1 MKFYIYTLGCKVN
14 TYESNVMSDLLVNA
28 GFIKTDDIA
37 DIYVINTCSV
47 TNTADSKSLKLIRQ
61 AVRKNNQAIIVVTGC
76 LSQTQAE
83 RVLEIPEVSIVLG
96 NKNKSKIVDY
106 INQYLNNQKKIIDI
120 ADLSK
125 VDFECMQLNN
135 FDRTRAFVKI
145 EDGCENFCS
154 YCIIPYTRGRV
165 RSKLK
170 EDVITEVETLV
181 RNGHEEI
188 VLTGIH
194 TGNYGYDLNYD
205 FADLLNELIKI
216 KGLKRLRISSIEI
229 TELNDRVLDVLN
241 KSDILVDHLHIP
253 LQSGSDTIL
262 KLMNR
267 KYDINYFIN
276 KVNEIRKIRP
286 NISLTTDVIV
296 GFPSETDELFDETIE
311 TIKKINF
318 SKIHVFPYSRR
329 KGTKADL
336 MENQVDE
343 ITKKE
348 RVKELLKLSKQLEI
362 GYMEK
367 FVGQEIE
374 FIPEIEKNGYVI
386 GHTGNY
392 LLIKLKNDNY
402 DLHKSMRVRICQVDY
417 PYVIGQSFDITA

>member
-181 RNGHEEI
+181 KNGHEEI

-229 TELNDRVLDVLN
+229 TELNERVLDVLN
-241 KSDILVDHLHIP
+241 KSDILVYHLHIP

-417 PYVIGQSFDITA
+417 PYVIGQSVDITA

>member
-181 RNGHEEI
+181 KNGHEEI

-229 TELNDRVLDVLN
+229 TELNERVLDVLN

-417 PYVIGQSFDITA
+417 PYVIGQSVDITA